1 MFIMPAPPQP
11 EQPVDLAKLYVWIK
25 GVESK
30 VNTLIREV
38 EVVKNDLVKKQQE
51 LKKDTKGVS
60 EEVLEIRREQEKSLQ
75 KMDLVIKELK
85 KTAGAEEVIS
95 LKKYLDLWNPLN
107 FVTQRDLERVIEQ
120 KLQQRLGEEPKLFSL
135 SEDERER
142 EAERERHKNEKSIP
156 YG

>member
-1 MFIMPAPPQP
+1 MPAPPQP

-51 LKKDTKGVS
+51 LKKDTKSVS

-120 KLQQRLGEEPKLFSL
+120 KLQQRLGEEPKPFSL
-135 SEDERER
+135 SEEERER

>member
-1 MFIMPAPPQP
+1 MPAPPQP

-51 LKKDTKGVS
+51 LKKDTKSVS